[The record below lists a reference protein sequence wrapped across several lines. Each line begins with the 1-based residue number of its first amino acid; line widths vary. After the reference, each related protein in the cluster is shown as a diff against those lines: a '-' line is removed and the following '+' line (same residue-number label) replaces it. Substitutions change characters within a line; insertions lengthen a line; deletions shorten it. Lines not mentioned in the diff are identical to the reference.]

1 MLRHFSIRKGDKNFK
16 FNFSQSQSALLIAV
30 VSVLQRR
37 LKMDQRRI
45 RRFFGFWKWTKDK
58 YEESWLIQKFFE
70 DLQRYKDQK
79 VKII

>member
-45 RRFFGFWKWTKDK
+45 WRFFGFWKWTKDEYK
-58 YEESWLIQKFFE
+58 ESWLIQKFFE